1 MTSSEENSFENN
13 WRNAFDN
20 AAETPPPS
28 VWERIEARLDE
39 EEERVVVIPFWQ
51 RWQTLKWVAAASV
64 TVLLVSIGGW
74 WFSQNTPQHTQL
86 THQESF
92 EKAPAQ
98 ASASSVQPLVQ
109 KEAIAKAAQKAPNPL
124 EKEVPVL
131 SSVSPTDNN
140 TTQRNLSPKEQTL
153 VTSTTQN
160 ALALAS
166 IQDIPKKPSATPTT
180 QALPLN
186 NAIQTVQSSPIPSS
200 NADRFQKPVS
210 VDLTAPDVP
219 ALASQQD
226 HKLSLAAAS
235 NPEVNTSFIAIKPLN
250 NKQIR
255 ELIGMAKRQPWVSP
269 SQTEPSEAKTKQAL
283 PKEYWASVGVMPAS
297 YNAGVAIGSSS
308 SQSNRMLASASPSF
322 NNSSPSNSGSNRP
335 SFSYAFQWQGGV
347 QLAQRWSLETGLN
360 YLQGNSV
367 FEGTNGFDIF
377 SNSYVNNL
385 EAAVNLGDNST
396 PRYDF
401 AATIT
406 DKAQIPSLSTPQS
419 INNSYQFLQLPLQ
432 AGYALIKPKKKF
444 SLWLLGGVINN
455 LFLRNRFQSGQ
466 ENTVTISGSD
476 TPYRALS
483 FSASTGMRLQYK
495 MNKRWTTLLSGN
507 YQLALT
513 STTRSGAAFQA
524 RPQLFG
530 VGAGLRYGF

>member
-1 MTSSEENSFENN
+1 MTSSEENSFEND

-39 EEERVVVIPFWQ
+39 EEERVVVIPLWQ

-74 WFSQNTPQHTQL
+74 WLSQNNPDPISPL
-86 THQESF
+86 AHQESYK
-92 EKAPAQ
+92 KAPKQ
-98 ASASSVQPLVQ
+98 ASASSVRPLVQ
-109 KEAIAKAAQKAPNPL
+109 KEVIAKATNKAQNPL
-124 EKEVPVL
+124 EKEVPIF
-131 SSVSPTDNN
+131 SSDSPIDNKN
-140 TTQRNLSPKEQTL
+140 TQNNLPSKKQTS
-153 VTSTTQN
+153 VASTTQN

-166 IQDIPKKPSATPTT
+166 IQEPSQKPSATPTT

-186 NAIQTVQSSPIPSS
+186 NAINTVQSLSIPNS

-210 VDLTAPDVP
+210 VDLTTPNVTTF
-219 ALASQQD
+219 ASEQGQQ
-226 HKLSLAAAS
+226 LSLPLS
-235 NPEVNTSFIAIKPLN
+235 NPEVNTSLIAIKSLDS
-250 NKQIR
+250 KQMR
-255 ELIGMAKRQPWVSP
+255 ELIGMAKRQPWVP
-269 SQTEPSEAKTKQAL
+269 SYQTEPSEAKVQQTM
-283 PKEYWASVGVMPAS
+283 PKEYWASVGVMPGS
-297 YNAGVAIGSSS
+297 YNAGIAIGASG

-322 NNSSPSNSGSNRP
+322 NNSSSSNSNSNRP

-367 FEGTNGFDIF
+367 FEGTNGFNLF
-377 SNSYVNNL
+377 SNSYINNL
-385 EAAVNLGDNST
+385 EEAVNLGENSN

-401 AATIT
+401 AASIT

-419 INNSYQFLQLPLQ
+419 INNSYQFLQVPVQ
-432 AGYALIKPKKKF
+432 AGYALVKPKRRF
-444 SLWLLGGVINN
+444 SLWLLGGFINN
-455 LFLRNRFQSGQ
+455 IFLRNSFQNGQ
-466 ENTVTISGSD
+466 ENTVTLSGSD

-495 MNKRWTTLLSGN
+495 INKRLATLLLGN
-507 YQLALT
+507 YQHALT